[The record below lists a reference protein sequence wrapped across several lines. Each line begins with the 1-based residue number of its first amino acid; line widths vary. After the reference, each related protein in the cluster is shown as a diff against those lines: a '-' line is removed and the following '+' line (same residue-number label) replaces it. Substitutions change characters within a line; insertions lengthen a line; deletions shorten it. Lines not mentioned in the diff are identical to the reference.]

1 MKIKLFTILLALTAS
16 IEMAFVNAVRIDGID
31 YILNSK
37 TKTASVSYYG
47 TDYYYS
53 KDHYTGSMV
62 IPSSITYNGTTYSV
76 TSIGENAFNNCNNLT
91 SIAIP
96 DGVTSIGRCAFYRCT
111 KLTSLTL
118 PDSLT
123 TMGDSAFAYN
133 KITSIVIPDSVKILS
148 SKVFYQCTN
157 LTTVSLPA
165 NLKRINASAF
175 SHCSSLNNVVIPEH
189 VTAIG
194 DYAFSNCTSLVTISL
209 PDSSD
214 ITWGN
219 NMFSGCTNLPV
230 YDNIRYADKYLIGVT
245 GSKVETSYE
254 IREETRWIAP
264 YAFSNCTE
272 LKSISIPKN
281 VTNLEETTFGTRNHI
296 AWDTVTINSNAI
308 VSKTYSASHS
318 LTSIFKGVHL
328 FKIGDDVRK
337 IGDYAFCRVNYSFW
351 NISMSDSITYIG
363 AYAFKD
369 ASSMK
374 SVTIPANVTCLYP
387 TAFQG
392 CSSLTSITWNA
403 TNYPQGTGAQNF
415 SNGPFYPIREQI
427 TSFTIGENVV
437 RLPSQLCAGMKNLP
451 YVIIPN
457 SVIVID
463 GSVFNGCSK
472 FTSITIPSSLRA
484 VGSGAF
490 GGCTNLKEV
499 HIMDST
505 WCSVEFGSPTAN
517 PLYYAQK
524 LYLNNELFTDLV
536 VPDNITNIG
545 SYAFYNYPYLNS
557 AIIGND
563 VTRIGRSAFENCSS
577 LSKISIGTN
586 VEDLHFYAFHNCSAI
601 DTIRWNVKKYC
612 LFNVGGIT
620 NYPEKSLFESSNTNI
635 KEFIIGNEVE
645 VIPQYLC
652 YNMNQIR
659 SINIPSSVTTIGKS
673 AFSGCSGLNA
683 VHISDITAWCG
694 IDIDDINLF
703 YGSSPLAWA
712 EHLYMN
718 GEEIIDLI
726 IPEGVTLIKN
736 CLFYNATSL
745 ATITIPSTVT
755 SIGWNAIRKCTNLSH
770 ITCNAQI
777 PPEYRGNNFSYCEN
791 LHSIYVPCGT
801 LDAYRTAWSNFSD
814 LIKYKPISYQ
824 LTLNVNNS
832 EAGRIILTQY
842 PTICN
847 NTALISATPNDG
859 YVFDRWSDDNT
870 ENPREIIVDA
880 DIELTAYFRSLVGTD
895 IEDAYTNDIIPHK
908 VLQDGQIYILRGD
921 KTYTITGAE
930 VK

>member
-1 MKIKLFTILLALTAS
+1 MKTKLFAMLLTLTAC
-16 IEMAFVNAVRIDGID
+16 IEMAIANGTLIDGI
-31 YILNSK
+31 YYRLNGQMH
-37 TKTASVSYYG
+37 TATVSYYG
-47 TDYYYS
+47 AYSYYS
-53 KDHYTGSMV
+53 KDYYKGNMV
-62 IPSSITYNGTTYSV
+62 IPSSVTYNGTTYNV
-76 TSIGENAFNNCNNLT
+76 TSIGENAFVNCTNLT
-91 SIAIP
+91 DITIP
-96 DGVTSIGRCAFYRCT
+96 NCVTSIGRCAFYRCT

-123 TMGDSAFAYN
+123 TIGDSAFAYN
-133 KITSIVIPDSVKILS
+133 KITSIVIPDSVKTLS

-165 NLKRINASAF
+165 NLQRINGSAF
-175 SHCSSLNNVVIPEH
+175 SQCNSLNNVVVPEH

-209 PDSSD
+209 PDSSN
-214 ITWGN
+214 IAWGSG
-219 NMFSGCTNLPV
+219 MFSGCTSLPV
-230 YDNIRYADKYLIGVT
+230 YDNIRYADKYLIKVV
-245 GSKVETSYE
+245 GSNIETSYE
-254 IREETRWIAP
+254 IREETRWIDP
-264 YAFSNCTE
+264 YAFSNCTK
-272 LKSISIPKN
+272 LTSISIPKN

-296 AWDTVTINSNAI
+296 TWDTVTINSNAI

-318 LTSIFKGVHL
+318 LTSIFTGVHL

-392 CSSLTSITWNA
+392 CTSLTSITWNA
-403 TNYPQGTGAQNF
+403 INYPQGTGAQNF

-472 FTSITIPSSLRA
+472 FTSITIPSSLHA

-490 GGCTNLKEV
+490 GGCTNLQEV

-601 DTIRWNVKKYC
+601 DTIRWNVKKDC

-635 KEFIIGNEVE
+635 KKIIIGNEVE

-652 YNMNQIR
+652 YNMHQIR

-673 AFSGCSGLNA
+673 AFYGCSGLNA
-683 VHISDITAWCG
+683 VHISDIAAWCG
-694 IDIDDINLF
+694 IDIDDINLE

-712 EHLYMN
+712 KHLYMN

-736 CLFYNATSL
+736 CLFYNAISL

-777 PPEYRGNNFSYCEN
+777 PPEYGGNNFSYCEN

-801 LDAYRTAWSNFSD
+801 LDAYRTAWSDFSD
-814 LIKYKPISYQ
+814 LIKYKPTSYQ
-824 LTLNVNNS
+824 LTLGVNNS
-832 EAGRIILTQY
+832 EAGRIILTQD

-847 NTALISATPNDG
+847 NTASIEAIPNES
-859 YVFDRWSDDNT
+859 YVFDHWSDDNT
-870 ENPREIIVDA
+870 ENPREVIVDA
-880 DIELTAYFRSLVGTD
+880 DIELTAYFSPVGGTD
-895 IEDAYTNDIIPHK
+895 IEDAYNDIIPHK
-908 VLQDGQIYILRGD
+908 VLQDGQIFILRGD